1 MFTSLGVGVF
11 LTMFY
16 ILTPFMENLLLA
28 NPRGVLNFF
37 DTAFF
42 LFINRINVRFVCV
55 TINYEKSL

>member
-1 MFTSLGVGVF
+1 
-11 LTMFY
+11 MFY